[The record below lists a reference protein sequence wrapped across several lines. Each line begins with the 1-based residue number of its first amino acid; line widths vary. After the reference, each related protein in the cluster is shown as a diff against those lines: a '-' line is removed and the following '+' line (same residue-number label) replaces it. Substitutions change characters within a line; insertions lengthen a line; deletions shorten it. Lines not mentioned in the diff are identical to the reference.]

1 MLEKIENI
9 KFRGKTKDNNW
20 VYGSLI
26 NNNEPTTI
34 MCLDKE
40 SSKINQVQVD
50 ETTIGMFTQQHDS
63 NGVEIYE
70 LDIVRVIGNFDNDR
84 IGYVCFLP
92 QECGF
97 VIVFPNSDQRLG
109 DRNIYESR
117 LEVIGNMVDNNE
129 LLWNQEYTTFR
140 EKYTTL

>member
-34 MCLDKE
+34 MCLDEK
-40 SSKINQVQVD
+40 SSKIRQVQVD
-50 ETTIGMFTQQHDS
+50 ETTIGMFTQQYDR

-70 LDIVRVIGNFDNDR
+70 LDIVRVVGNFDSDR
-84 IGYVCFLP
+84 IGYVGFLP

-109 DRNIYESR
+109 DRNIYEYR

-129 LLWNQEYTTFR
+129 LLWDQEYTTFR

>member
-34 MCLDKE
+34 MCLDEK
-40 SSKINQVQVD
+40 SSKIRQVQVD
-50 ETTIGMFTQQHDS
+50 ETTIGMFTQQYDR

-70 LDIVRVIGNFDNDR
+70 LDIVHVVDNFDSDR
-84 IGYVCFLP
+84 IGYVAFLP

-109 DRNIYESR
+109 DRNIYEYR

-129 LLWNQEYTTFR
+129 LLWDQEYTRFR

>member
-1 MLEKIENI
+1 MLEKTENI

-26 NNNEPTTI
+26 NNIEPTTI
-34 MCLDKE
+34 MYLDKK
-40 SSKINQVQVD
+40 SSKLHKVQVD
-50 ETTIGMFTQQHDS
+50 ETTIGMFTQQYDR

-70 LDIVRVIGNFDNDR
+70 LDIVRVINNFDKDR
-84 IGYVCFLP
+84 IGYVAFLP

-97 VIVFPNSDQRLG
+97 VLVFPNSDQRLG
-109 DRNIYESR
+109 DRNIYEYH

-129 LLWNQEYTTFR
+129 LLWNQEYTRFR

>member
-1 MLEKIENI
+1 MFEKIKNI
-9 KFRGKTKDNNW
+9 KFRGKTKYNNW

-40 SSKINQVQVD
+40 SSKLHQIQVD
-50 ETTIGMFTQQHDS
+50 ETTIGMFTQQYDC

-70 LDIVRVIGNFDNDR
+70 LDIVRVIDNFDKDR
-84 IGYVCFLP
+84 IGYVTFLP

-97 VIVFPNSDQRLG
+97 VLVFPNSDQRLG
-109 DRNIYESR
+109 DRNIYEYH
-117 LEVIGNMVDNNE
+117 LEVIGNLVDNNE
-129 LLWNQEYTTFR
+129 LLWNQEYTRFR